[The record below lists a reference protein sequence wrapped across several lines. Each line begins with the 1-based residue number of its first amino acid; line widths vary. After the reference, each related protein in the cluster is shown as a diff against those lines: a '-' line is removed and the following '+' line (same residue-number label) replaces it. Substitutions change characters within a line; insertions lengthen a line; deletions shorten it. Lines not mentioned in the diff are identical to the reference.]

1 MECAKGSDLAL
12 FFGDWSQIEK
22 LSEIKLPLTV
32 SSNSAPAVT
41 VHTVQLMNVRN
52 SVILCAQGV
61 WNGNIGK
68 TLAGL
73 PTILMTL

>member
-1 MECAKGSDLAL
+1 MAL
-12 FFGDWSQIEK
+12 FFEDWSQSEK

-41 VHTVQLMNVRN
+41 VQPVQLMNVRN
-52 SVILCAQGV
+52 SETFAAQGV
-61 WNGNIGK
+61 WNGSIGK